1 MKPTAWNA
9 MNTLAR
15 PPFSPNKYRSIF
27 ISDVHLGSYGCQAEK
42 LLQFLQNTS
51 CDQLFLVGDI
61 IDGWRRRGRV
71 YWPESHE
78 QVMKQLL
85 AMAKAG
91 TKVRYITGNHDEFLR
106 NYGALQFDT
115 IEIVDEYRLRNKDG
129 SEFLV
134 IHGDQYDVITKY
146 ARWISTLG
154 DVGYNL
160 LLRMNVVVNKVRSML
175 GYDYWSL
182 SKWVKDSVKQAVSY
196 VGDFESTVA
205 SVCNQRGY
213 AGIICGHIHKA
224 ANRKVGGVRYLNCG
238 DWVESCTAILHTHDG
253 QFQVIEYAASENP
266 TVADVAA
273 TATTDHA
280 DSELP
285 QREIA

>member
-1 MKPTAWNA
+1 

-15 PPFSPNKYRSIF
+15 PPFSPNQYRSIF

-42 LLQFLQNTS
+42 LLNFLQNTT

-61 IDGWRRRGRV
+61 IDGWQMRGRV

-78 QVMKQLL
+78 RVMKQLL
-85 AMAKAG
+85 EIAKTG

-129 SEFLV
+129 REFLV

-160 LLRMNVVVNKVRSML
+160 LLRINVVVNKVRSLL
-175 GYDYWSL
+175 GYDYWSF

-196 VGDFESTVA
+196 VGDFEATVA

-224 ANRKVGGVRYLNCG
+224 ANREVGGVRYLNCG

-253 QFQVIEYAASENP
+253 QFQVIEHDAMEKANAADFQ
-266 TVADVAA
+266 ADAMADNA
-273 TATTDHA
+273 TSD
-280 DSELP
+280 LP
-285 QREIA
+285 QKEIA